1 MAKKR
6 NPNGSGTVTKRKDGR
21 YQAAVY
27 VPQPDGT
34 RARKYVYGKTW
45 LECDEKRQELVRRD
59 RQNIPTPTRSA
70 KLSEWL
76 PYWLE
81 HFIKPN
87 RKRTTY
93 DKYGMHIRLHLL
105 PVLGSKSL
113 EGVGT
118 ADVRRLIAT
127 VTKKVSAATAK
138 ESHLVLRTALSAAV
152 RDELIT
158 RNVAKLVQAPRVQY
172 RETRPWSLD
181 DTLLF
186 LEGART
192 DPLYSAFVLAVALGL
207 RRGEILGL
215 HWRDIDL
222 ENRTLTVRQQLQR
235 VNGELYADSPKSR
248 RVRVIPLPLM
258 CVAPLRWQRM
268 RQAEQRRRRL
278 ADGQGWEVS
287 DFVFTTSSGRP
298 VEPRNLSRSFTRISA
313 AEALPPVRLH
323 DTRHGCATLLAAA
336 GVQPRDLMAILGH
349 SQIAVT
355 MEIYAHVVQAHQR
368 EAMSHMDRLLKRRRP
383 AR

>member
-1 MAKKR
+1 MPKR
-6 NPNGSGTVTKRKDGR
+6 NPNGAGTVTKRKDGR

-45 LECDEKRQELVRRD
+45 TECDEKRQELVRRD
-59 RQNIPTPTRSA
+59 RQNVPTPTRSA

-81 HFIKPN
+81 HFIKPH

-93 DKYGMHIRLHLL
+93 DKYEMHIRLHLL
-105 PVLGSKSL
+105 PSLGSKSL

-118 ADVRRLIAT
+118 ADVRKLVAT
-127 VTKKVSAATAK
+127 VTTKVSAATAK

-152 RDELIT
+152 RDELIA
-158 RNVAKLVQAPRVQY
+158 RNVAKLVQAPRVEY
-172 RETRPWSLD
+172 RVIKPWSLD
-181 DTLLF
+181 DTLTF
-186 LEGART
+186 LEGARR
-192 DPLYSAFVLAVALGL
+192 DPLYTTFVLAVALGL

-215 HWRDIDL
+215 HWSDVDL
-222 ENRTLTVRQQLQR
+222 DNRTLTVRHQLQR
-235 VNGELYADSPKSR
+235 VDGVLYQDSPKSR
-248 RVRVIPLPLM
+248 RVRVVPLPLM
-258 CVAPLRWQRM
+258 CVAPLRWQRL
-268 RQAEQRRRRL
+268 RQAEQRRQRL
-278 ADGQGWEVS
+278 AAGEVWQES
-287 DFVFTTSSGRP
+287 PYVFTTASGRP

-313 AEALPPVRLH
+313 SESLPPIRLH

-355 MEIYAHVVQAHQR
+355 MEIYAHVVQDNQR

-383 AR
+383 GR